1 MVDTS
6 VDLGFLRL
14 ANPIVGASGIFGV
27 ETGRVADMRCF
38 GAVVTKT
45 QFTRTRP
52 GNPLVRMVE
61 TPAGMLNSVGIPCL
75 GIQHFID
82 HEWPIWKQIGCPVIV
97 SVGGETAEDY
107 FDVTER
113 LNEVDGIAA
122 LEVNISCPN
131 QAAGGLEFGARSADV
146 ERVVG
151 GVVARTRL
159 PVIAKLTPNV
169 NRIADIAL
177 AAEAAGSAGLCA
189 INSVLGMSLDI
200 RTRQSRLGTLKGGLS
215 GAAIR
220 PIAVRAVWEV
230 AQATRLPIIG
240 VGGAETAED
249 VLEFVLAGASAVGI
263 GTSALYGLD
272 LVARLAGEVKDLLG
286 EIGASSLDELRG
298 SIRAQSFN
306 ESVTAG

>member
-1 MVDTS
+1 MADTR
-6 VDLGFLRL
+6 VDLGFLQL
-14 ANPIVGASGIFGV
+14 ANPIVGASGLFGV
-27 ETGRVADMRCF
+27 ETARVSDMRSF

-52 GNPLVRMVE
+52 GNPLTRMVE

-82 HEWPIWKQIGCPVIV
+82 HEWPIWRQIGCPVIV
-97 SVGGETAEDY
+97 SVGGETPEDY

-113 LNEVDGIAA
+113 LNEVAGIAA

-169 NRIADIAL
+169 SRIAEIAL

-200 RTRQSRLGTLKGGLS
+200 RTRHSRLGTLKGGLS

-230 AQATRLPIIG
+230 AQVTRLPIIG

-249 VLEFVLAGASAVGI
+249 VLEFVLAGASAVGL

-272 LVARLAGEVKDLLG
+272 LVARLAGEVNQLLE
-286 EIGASSLDELRG
+286 EIGASSLNELRG
-298 SIRAQSFN
+298 SIGSQTRD

>member
-14 ANPIVGASGIFGV
+14 ANPIVGASGLFGV
-27 ETGRVADMRCF
+27 ETARVADMRSF

-52 GNPLVRMVE
+52 GNPLIRMVE

-82 HEWPIWKQIGCPVIV
+82 HEWPIWQHIGCPVIV

-113 LNEVDGIAA
+113 LNELEGIAA

-200 RTRQSRLGTLKGGLS
+200 RTRHSRLGTLKGGLS

-230 AQATRLPIIG
+230 AQVTRLPIIG

-272 LVARLAGEVKDLLG
+272 LVARLAGEVDRLLE

-298 SIRAQSFN
+298 SIGSQSLN